1 MRRVVVAA
9 RTFGRYS
16 QEPIEFLKRHGF
28 EIVRCEEKEL
38 PSALKDADALIV
50 GTPKVT
56 REMLSSSRVRIIA
69 KHGVGVDN
77 IDLKAATE
85 LGIPVT
91 VTQGANS
98 ESVAELTIAFIF
110 ALARGLIKCH
120 LNLFQKKEWSGVVG
134 VEVRGK
140 TLGLLGFGAIAKEV
154 NKRALCLGM
163 RTITYDPYISEE
175 EVARMGAKMVSFEDL
190 LKESD
195 FLSLHVPLTD
205 ETRGIIGEREIRSMK
220 RSAFLINTARGGI
233 VDENALAKALKEGW
247 ISGAAL
253 DVFEEEP
260 PSPESPLFSCE
271 NLITTPHVGAHSI
284 EAVYRMNMMSAQ
296 SVVDF
301 FNGRPLQYVV
311 NKEVLK

>member
-1 MRRVVVAA
+1 MRKVVVSA

-16 QEPIEFLKRHGF
+16 QEPVELLKRNGF
-28 EIVRCEEKEL
+28 EVVRCEEREL
-38 PSALKDADALIV
+38 PLALKDADALIV

-56 REMLSSSRVRIIA
+56 REMLLGSKVKIIA

-110 ALARGLIKCH
+110 ALARGLIKSH
-120 LNLFQKKEWSGVVG
+120 INLFQKREWSGVVG
-134 VEVRGK
+134 FEVKGK

-163 RTITYDPYISEE
+163 NVITYDPYVP
-175 EVARMGAKMVSFEDL
+175 EVEILDKGAKAVSFEEL

-195 FLSLHVPLTD
+195 FLSIHVPLTS
-205 ETRGIIGEREIRSMK
+205 ETKGMIGERELKLMK
-220 RSAFLINTARGGI
+220 KTSFLINTARGGI
-233 VDENALAKALKEGW
+233 VDEGALAKALKEGW
-247 ISGAAL
+247 IAGAAL

-260 PSPESPLFSCE
+260 PRLDSPLFSCE
-271 NLITTPHVGAHSI
+271 NLITTPHIGAHSI
-284 EAVYRMNMMSAQ
+284 ESVYRMNMMSAQ
-296 SVVDF
+296 SVIDF
-301 FNGRPLQYVV
+301 FEGKPLKHVV